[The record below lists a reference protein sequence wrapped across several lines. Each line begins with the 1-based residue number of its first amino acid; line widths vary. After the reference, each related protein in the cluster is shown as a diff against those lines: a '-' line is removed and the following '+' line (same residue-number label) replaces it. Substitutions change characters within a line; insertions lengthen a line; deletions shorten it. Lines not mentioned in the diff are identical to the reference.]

1 MSMASLNGLRILIT
15 RPARQAQSLI
25 DQIQKYAG
33 IAVPFPT
40 QEIVP
45 TKNIK
50 KVELILK
57 KLKQFDFV
65 IFISPNSAFHI
76 AKSIDSICSFWPE
89 NSKILATG
97 PGTALALK
105 QCELPCHGY
114 PEKDFSGK
122 GLLNLA
128 MLQNLNQKKILII
141 KGEGGRSYLA
151 RALKARGAQVDNL
164 NVYKRQLPK
173 IDKFTYIPDEKSI
186 DVIICTSH
194 NGLKNLV
201 SLIYP
206 YWQAILLEKQLL
218 VISPRLKDSAK
229 KLGFV
234 KPPLISDNATNTAIL
249 KTLFSWREQSLWNQ
263 NPHPS

>member
-15 RPARQAQSLI
+15 RPTHQAHSLI
-25 DQIQKYAG
+25 DQIQKYGGVA
-33 IAVPFPT
+33 IHFPT
-40 QEIVP
+40 LEIIP

-50 KVELILK
+50 KIELILK
-57 KLKQFDFV
+57 KLNQFDFV
-65 IFISPNSAFHI
+65 IFISPNSVFYIEKFIHR
-76 AKSIDSICSFWPE
+76 ICSFWPK

-97 PGTALALK
+97 SGTALALT
-105 QCELPCHGY
+105 QCNLPCHGY
-114 PEKDFSGK
+114 PKKNFSGK

-128 MLQNLNQKKILII
+128 KLQNLNQKKILII

-151 RALKARGAQVDNL
+151 RGLKARGAQVDNL

-173 IDKFTYIPDEKSI
+173 IDTFTCIPDEKSI

-201 SLIYP
+201 CLLHP
-206 YWQAILLEKQLL
+206 YWQAILFKKQLL
-218 VISPRLKDSAK
+218 VISNRLNDSAK

-249 KTLFSWREQSLWNQ
+249 KTLFSWREQSLWNH
-263 NPHPS
+263 NPHPF